1 MNNLALYETPI
12 TLPEAIYLKH
22 SGTINDIKVTIRIVD
37 KFPVIFI
44 RDLEVRTFGRALVH
58 LQHIVENE
66 ICRPVEV
73 RS

>member
-1 MNNLALYETPI
+1 MSNLSLYEKPI

-22 SGTINDIKVTIRIVD
+22 VGADNDVKITIRIINE
-37 KFPVIFI
+37 FPVIYI

-66 ICRPVEV
+66 IARPVDA